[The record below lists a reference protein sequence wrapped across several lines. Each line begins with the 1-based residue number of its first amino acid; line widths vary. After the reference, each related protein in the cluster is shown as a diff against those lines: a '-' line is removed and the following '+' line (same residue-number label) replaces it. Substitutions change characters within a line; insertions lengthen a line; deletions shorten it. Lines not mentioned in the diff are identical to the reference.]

1 MAKEKDINTENVE
14 DTEDKATTTKKAK
27 GDKKTE
33 KLKADLLA
41 AEERATKAEEEAAA
55 ANDKYLRLAAE
66 YDNYRKRSTK
76 EREAVYTDAFTDA
89 VAAFLP
95 LMDSIGLAQQF
106 AEADDELSKGVRML
120 QKQIEDILKKL
131 NVEEIASDGQQF
143 DPMLH
148 NAVMHEEDDTSPE
161 NTVKQTFQKGYRIG
175 DKVIRHAMVTVVN

>member
-1 MAKEKDINTENVE
+1 MAEEIKNEEAEEIK
-14 DTEDKATTTKKAK
+14 EDKKPKKA
-27 GDKKTE
+27 D
-33 KLKADLLA
+33 KLKAELLA

-55 ANDKYLRLAAE
+55 TNDKYLRLAAE

-76 EREAVYTDAFTDA
+76 EREGVYTEAFADA

-106 AEADDELSKGVRML
+106 AEGEDELSKGVRML
-120 QKQIEDILKKL
+120 QKQIEDTMKKL
-131 NVEEIASDGQQF
+131 NVEEIASDGAEF

-148 NAVMHEEDDTSPE
+148 NAIMHEEDENSPE

-175 DKVIRHAMVTVVN
+175 DKVIRHAMVSVVN

>member
-1 MAKEKDINTENVE
+1 MAEKVKDTEEKPEKKAKEK
-14 DTEDKATTTKKAK
+14 KA
-27 GDKKTE
+27 D

-41 AEERATKAEEEAAA
+41 AEQRATKAEEDAAS

-66 YDNYRKRSTK
+66 YDNYRKRSIK
-76 EREAVYTDAFTDA
+76 EREAVYTDAFSDA

-106 AEADDELSKGVRML
+106 AGGDDELSKGMRML
-120 QKQIEDILKKL
+120 EKQILDILKKL
-131 NVEEIASDGQQF
+131 NVEEIASDGEQF

-148 NAVMHEEDDTSPE
+148 NAIMHEEDENAPE

>member
-1 MAKEKDINTENVE
+1 MTDNTNTDE
-14 DTEDKATTTKKAK
+14 TKTSGKK
-27 GDKKTE
+27 RTDKKTD

-41 AEERATKAEEEAAA
+41 AEERAEKAEADAAA
-55 ANDKYLRLAAE
+55 ANDKYLRVAAE

-76 EREAVYTDAFTDA
+76 ERETVYTDAFADA

-106 AEADDELSKGVRML
+106 AGGDDELSKGVRML
-120 QKQIEDILKKL
+120 QKQIDDILKKL
-131 NVEEIASDGQQF
+131 NVEEIASDGEQF

-148 NAVMHEEDDTSPE
+148 NAVMHEEDENSPE